1 MIDFDYVKARDVSDA
16 VSHIAR
22 DSAARFIAGGIGA
35 GSYSL

>member
-22 DSAARFIAGGIGA
+22 DLGARIHRRGH
-35 GSYSL
+35 